1 MRGKPCPN
9 CLLAALSRITPA
21 RAGKTL
27 IRLRR
32 ISTSWDHPRAC
43 GENAARRRCPPFS
56 CGSPPRV
63 RGKLDCFPHRRLRS
77 RITPARAGKT
87 RQANRAD
94 DASTDHPRACGE
106 NQRLDKVQTAEVG
119 SPPRVR
125 GKRRQL
131 HMRRQE
137 IRITPA
143 RAGKTSAGAQQ
154 ERGGADHPRA
164 CGENYNFLDNV
175 PAVCGSPPRVRGKQ
189 LSTLR
194 DNASM
199 RITPAR
205 AGKTYILAALRQ
217 IVADHPRACGE
228 NNLAYV
234 MLQPPSGS
242 PPRVRGK
249 LHHLHIHVT
258 A

>member
-27 IRLRR
+27 IRVRR

-43 GENAARRRCPPFS
+43 GETGARRRCRPFS

-106 NQRLDKVQTAEVG
+106 IQRLDKVQTAEVG

-125 GKRRQL
+125 GKQQRKLDISL
-131 HMRRQE
+131 HFG
-137 IRITPA
+137 ITPA
-143 RAGKTSAGAQQ
+143 RAGKTWGSSQKSRRAW
-154 ERGGADHPRA
+154 DHPRA
-164 CGENYNFLDNV
+164 CGENSARL
-175 PAVCGSPPRVRGKQ
+175 PMKRSGRGSPPRVRGKPVSVQ
-189 LSTLR
+189 
-194 DNASM
+194 M
-199 RITPAR
+199 RTAPTGITPAR
-205 AGKTYILAALRQ
+205 AGKTL
-217 IVADHPRACGE
+217 
-228 NNLAYV
+228 
-234 MLQPPSGS
+234 PSFCS
-242 PPRVRGK
+242 
-249 LHHLHIHVT
+249 I
-258 A
+258 